1 MAEIVA
7 ESSGNWNMSIVSCIV
22 LCNYDV
28 ATMLAARCCV
38 LSRDVGYPQRS
49 VSFSATIVKCALT
62 IRYLIY
68 SHKRIS
74 MIIILFLD
82 LEINI
87 NNL

>member
-7 ESSGNWNMSIVSCIV
+7 ESSGIWNISIVSCIV

-28 ATMLAARCCV
+28 ATMSAARCVV
-38 LSRDVGYPQRS
+38 LSHDVGHPRRQ

-62 IRYLIY
+62 IRYLMY
-68 SHKRIS
+68 SHKRTF
-74 MIIILFLD
+74 MIIILFLN
-82 LEINI
+82 LEIKN